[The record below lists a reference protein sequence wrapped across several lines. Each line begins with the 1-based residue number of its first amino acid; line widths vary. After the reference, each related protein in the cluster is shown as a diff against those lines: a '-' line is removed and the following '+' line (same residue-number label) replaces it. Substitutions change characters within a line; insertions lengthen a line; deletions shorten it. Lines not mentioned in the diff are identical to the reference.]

1 MNKQQ
6 GKWALVTGAS
16 SGFGIEFATLLAEQG
31 SNLVLVARRAE
42 PMEKL
47 AAELQAKHG
56 VKVVVEAMDLGRIGV
71 ARELKACLDAQGIAI
86 DTLINNAGFGVHG
99 KFVERPL
106 ESTMA
111 MLQLNMLTLT
121 ELTHVFAQDMVKRGS
136 GEILMVASIGGYQAT
151 PTYAAYSATKAY
163 VLLLGEA
170 LNTELKPHGVKVS
183 VLCPGITATSFLE
196 VSGQKMTPYQR
207 VFMMQPRP
215 VAEIGIRA
223 MRKGIPSIVPG
234 FANKATIFSN
244 RFAPR
249 SVQSKV
255 AYQLMKN

>member
-1 MNKQQ
+1 MNKQK

-16 SGFGIEFATLLAEQG
+16 SGFGVEFATILAEQG
-31 SNLVLVARRAE
+31 SNLVLAARRAE

-47 AAELQAKHG
+47 AAELRSKHG
-56 VKVVVEAMDLGRIGV
+56 VDVLVEAMDLGHAGV
-71 ARELKACLDAQGIAI
+71 AMELKGYLDSRGIAI

-121 ELTHVFAQDMVKRGS
+121 ELTHVFAQDMVKRGG

-163 VLLLGEA
+163 VLLFGEA
-170 LNTELKPHGVKVS
+170 LNTELKPHGVRVS

-223 MRKGIPSIVPG
+223 MRRGTPSVVPG
-234 FANKATIFSN
+234 VANKVTIFSN
-244 RFAPR
+244 RLSPR